1 MGIQPSLMKF
11 LLYALIPLWLLSGAS
26 AGHGE
31 LVDRIAAI
39 VNDDVITLSE
49 WVEAVEPYAGQIR
62 QSLYGPQQRDEVF
75 SRLRQDVLNR
85 MIDQK
90 LTDQESQR
98 LGVVVDESE
107 VDERIDQIMGA
118 QSISEEDLEKAL
130 QDQGYTQEEYRHRI
144 KEQMLRMQLINL
156 EVKSKIAI
164 TEEEIEDYYDQHKE
178 GYQEQGRYHLRTIL
192 VRVSSSATAEE
203 SGEAL
208 KRIEAAVEA
217 FEAGVEF
224 EGLAQRYSDDIT
236 AKEGG
241 DLGLFQIDE
250 LSREFR
256 ETVRGMKEGEIS
268 PIIETPQGYQ
278 IVMLEQITHE
288 EGKSLEEAKLQIQDK
303 LYNELVEKKYKAW
316 LEELRER
323 SYIEIID

>member
-203 SGEAL
+203 RGEAL

-217 FEAGVEF
+217 FEAGVGF
-224 EGLAQRYSDDIT
+224 EELAERYSDDMT
-236 AKEGG
+236 AKDGG
-241 DLGLFQIDE
+241 DLGFFHMDE
-250 LSREFR
+250 LSAEFR
-256 ETVRGMKEGEIS
+256 DTVRGMKEGEIS
-268 PIIETPQGYQ
+268 PIMQTPQGYQ
-278 IVMLEQITHE
+278 IVMLEQIKR
-288 EGKSLEEAKLQIQDK
+288 EGEKSLEETKLQIQDK

-323 SYIEIID
+323 SYIRIID